1 MRPTARTPEELET
14 LFEDAFIVRDADT
27 FGALFQRGAVLV
39 AESCRCEARGDAGI
53 ARAASATW
61 DRERAYIAD
70 VRRVVQVRD
79 TALSVGRGIN
89 VLRRGADGSWRYAI
103 ALLDLDPTTTRET

>member
-14 LFEDAFIVRDADT
+14 LFEDAFIVRDADM
-27 FGALFQRGAVLV
+27 FGSLFERGAVFA
-39 AESCRCEARGDAGI
+39 AESGRCEARGDTEI
-53 ARAASATW
+53 ARAASAMW
-61 DRERAYIAD
+61 SRERTYIAD

-89 VLRRGADGSWRYAI
+89 VLRRGADGSWRFAI
-103 ALLDLDPTTTRET
+103 ALLDLDLSTTKEK

>member
-1 MRPTARTPEELET
+1 M
-14 LFEDAFIVRDADT
+14 
-27 FGALFQRGAVLV
+27 
-39 AESCRCEARGDAGI
+39 
-53 ARAASATW
+53 W
-61 DRERAYIAD
+61 DRERTYIAD

-103 ALLDLDPTTTRET
+103 ALLDLDPTTTTET

>member
-39 AESCRCEARGDAGI
+39 AESCRCEARGDADI
-53 ARAASATW
+53 ARAASAMW
-61 DRERAYIAD
+61 DRERTYIAD

-79 TALSVGRGIN
+79 TALS

-103 ALLDLDPTTTRET
+103 ALLDLDPTTTTET